1 MSYGHAEKLAAI
13 AASTP
18 AVGREKPTPP
28 VDPALYRRDDV
39 RPVLAER
46 DIAALYRLLKD
57 DAKLTQRQIA
67 ELTGQSQ
74 SEVSEILKGRR
85 VRDVTVLE
93 RICDGLGIPRELMG
107 LSYGKDGAYGGDEV
121 TVTGPPEGVTDEV
134 LRRHFIA
141 GLASAAFGRPLL
153 AGLLDPPPPP
163 GGIPLPSRLSLGDVA
178 DLRAGTEQ
186 LRSLARRYGGQADIV
201 DAVAN
206 RSMRLLSVPAD
217 DAVKRPLRSALSELR
232 EFAGWCCFDQ
242 RAYEAASTHFTD
254 AVGLARSAND
264 PYRAAYAMYH
274 AGCMT
279 EERGHPNDALKL
291 FQLGLFKLSES
302 HDPRA
307 PALAAWL
314 QVDAASAYAHLGYP
328 DMARSDLAAA
338 WDVWQP
344 PHENDRGGLEWV
356 TALVERD
363 LGWIDVA
370 ERLAASSVRH
380 WGATGNR
387 RDAALPA
394 ITLAELHVMAG
405 EPRGLAMAKT
415 AINTVALLH
424 SVRAHER
431 LEPLAV
437 ALEARRSSD
446 ARELAR
452 TARQVATVRV

>member
-1 MSYGHAEKLAAI
+1 MSYGHADKLAAI
-13 AASTP
+13 VASTP
-18 AVGREKPTPP
+18 AAGSEKSVPP
-28 VDPALYRRDDV
+28 IDPALCQRDDV
-39 RPVLAER
+39 REVLAER
-46 DIAALYRLLKD
+46 DIGALYRVLKD
-57 DAKLTQRQIA
+57 EGITQRTIA

-93 RICDGLGIPRELMG
+93 RIAEGLGIPRELMG
-107 LSYGKDGAYGGDEV
+107 ISYGKDGAYGGDEV
-121 TVTGPPEGVTDEV
+121 TVTGPPEGVTDEM

-153 AGLLDPPPPP
+153 AGLLDPPPPS
-163 GGIPLPSRLSLGDVA
+163 GGIPLPSRLSLGEVA

-217 DAVKRPLRSALSELR
+217 DAVKRSLRSALSERR
-232 EFAGWCCFDQ
+232 EFAAWCCFDE
-242 RAYEAASTHFTD
+242 RAYEVARTHFTD

-314 QVDAASAYAHLGYP
+314 QVDAASAYAHLGFP
-328 DMARSDLAAA
+328 DRARSELAAA

-363 LGWIDVA
+363 LGRLDVA
-370 ERLAASSVRH
+370 ERFAASSVRH
-380 WGATGNR
+380 WSSNGNR

-405 EPRGLAMAKT
+405 EPRGLAMART
-415 AINTVALLH
+415 AIGIVAPLH
-424 SVRAHER
+424 SVRARER
-431 LEPLAV
+431 LVPLAE
-437 ALEARRSSD
+437 ALEARPSSD
-446 ARELAR
+446 HRELAR
-452 TARQVATVRV
+452 MARQVAAARA

>member
-153 AGLLDPPPPP
+153 AGLLDPPPA
-163 GGIPLPSRLSLGDVA
+163 GVQHVPLPSRLTLGDVA

-217 DAVKRPLRSALSELR
+217 DAVQRSLRSALSALR

-338 WDVWQP
+338 WDV
-344 PHENDRGGLEWV
+344 
-356 TALVERD
+356 
-363 LGWIDVA
+363 
-370 ERLAASSVRH
+370 
-380 WGATGNR
+380 
-387 RDAALPA
+387 
-394 ITLAELHVMAG
+394 
-405 EPRGLAMAKT
+405 
-415 AINTVALLH
+415 
-424 SVRAHER
+424 
-431 LEPLAV
+431 
-437 ALEARRSSD
+437 
-446 ARELAR
+446 
-452 TARQVATVRV
+452 

>member
-1 MSYGHAEKLAAI
+1 MGYGHADKLI
-13 AASTP
+13 RLASTP
-18 AVGREKPTPP
+18 AAGREKPAPLI
-28 VDPALYRRDDV
+28 DSALYQRDDV
-39 RPVLAER
+39 RSILADR
-46 DIAALYRLLKD
+46 DIAALYRVLKSEGV
-57 DAKLTQRQIA
+57 TQRTIA

-74 SEVSEILKGRR
+74 SEVSEILAGRQ
-85 VRDVTVLE
+85 VRAYDVLV
-93 RICDGLGIPRELMG
+93 RIAEGLGIPREYMG
-107 LSYGKDGAYGGDEV
+107 LCYGENGAYGGDEV
-121 TVTGPPEGVTDEV
+121 TVTDPPEGVTDEM
-134 LRRHFIA
+134 LRRHFVA
-141 GLASAAFGRPLL
+141 GLAAAAFGRPLL
-153 AGLLDPPPPP
+153 AGLLDPPPV
-163 GGIPLPSRLSLGDVA
+163 GVQRVLLPSRLTLGDVA

-186 LRSLARRYGGQADIV
+186 LRYLAKRYGGQADIV

-206 RSMRLLSVPAD
+206 RSMRLLSVSAD
-217 DAVKRPLRSALSELR
+217 DAVQRSLRSALSELR

-242 RAYEAASTHFTD
+242 RAYDVARTHFTD
-254 AVGLARSAND
+254 AVGLARDAND
-264 PYRAAYAMYH
+264 PYRAAYALFH

-302 HDPRA
+302 RDPRA
-307 PALAAWL
+307 PALEAWL
-314 QVDAASAYAHLGYP
+314 QVDSASAYAHLGFP
-328 DMARSDLAAA
+328 DMARSELAAA

-344 PHENDRGGLEWV
+344 PHENDRGGMEWV

-363 LGWIDVA
+363 LGRIDVA

-415 AINTVALLH
+415 AIDTVALLH

-437 ALEARRSSD
+437 ALAARRSSD

-452 TARQVATVRV
+452 AARQVATRV

>member
-1 MSYGHAEKLAAI
+1 MSYGHADRILAKAGQ
-13 AASTP
+13 P
-18 AVGREKPTPP
+18 EPPKKPEPP
-28 VDPALYRRDDV
+28 LDPALYQREDV
-39 RPVLAER
+39 RRILGER
-46 DIAALYRLLKD
+46 DIAALYRVLKD
-57 DAKLTQRQIA
+57 DAGVTQRTIA
-67 ELTGQSQ
+67 ELTGMAQ
-74 SEVSEILKGRR
+74 SEVSEILAGRR
-85 VRDVTVLE
+85 VLAYDVLV
-93 RICDGLGIPRELMG
+93 RIAEGLGIPRELMG
-107 LSYGKDGAYGGDEV
+107 LSYGDSNAYGGDEA
-121 TVTGPPEGVTDEV
+121 TVTGPPEGVTDEM

-141 GLASAAFGRPLL
+141 GLAAAAFGRPLL
-153 AGLLDPPPPP
+153 AGLLDPPLA
-163 GGIPLPSRLSLGDVA
+163 GVQHVPLPSRLTLGDVA

-186 LRSLARRYGGQADIV
+186 LRSLAKRYGGQADIV

-217 DAVKRPLRSALSELR
+217 DVVQRPLRSALSELR

-242 RAYEAASTHFTD
+242 RAYDVARTHFTD
-254 AVGLARSAND
+254 AVGLARDAND
-264 PYRAAYAMYH
+264 PYRAAYAMFH

-279 EERGHPNDALKL
+279 EECGHPNDALKL

-302 HDPRA
+302 RDPRA
-307 PALAAWL
+307 PALEAWL
-314 QVDAASAYAHLGYP
+314 QADSASAYAHLGYP
-328 DMARSDLAAA
+328 DMARSELAAA
-338 WDVWQP
+338 WDAWHP

-363 LGWIDVA
+363 LGRIDVA

-415 AINTVALLH
+415 VIDTVALLH

-446 ARELAR
+446 ARDLAHR
-452 TARQVATVRV
+452 ARQVSAVRA

>member
-1 MSYGHAEKLAAI
+1 MGYGHADKIAGLAGTP
-13 AASTP
+13 AAGRGKPTP
-18 AVGREKPTPP
+18 AV
-28 VDPALYRRDDV
+28 DAALYRRDDV
-39 RPVLAER
+39 RRLLAER
-46 DIAALYRLLKD
+46 DIAALYRVLKD
-57 DAKLTQRQIA
+57 AGVTQRQIA

-74 SEVSEILKGRR
+74 SEVSEILAGRR
-85 VRDVTVLE
+85 VLAYDLLV
-93 RICDGLGIPRELMG
+93 RIAEGLGIPRELMG
-107 LSYGKDGAYGGDEV
+107 LSYGGSDAYGEEV
-121 TVTGPPEGVTDEV
+121 TVSDPLEGVTDEM
-134 LRRHFIA
+134 LRRHFVA
-141 GLASAAFGRPLL
+141 GLAAAAFGRPLL
-153 AGLLDPPPPP
+153 AGLLDPAPTPT
-163 GGIPLPSRLSLGDVA
+163 GIPLPSRLSLGDVTEV
-178 DLRAGTEQ
+178 RAGTEQ

-206 RSMRLLSVPAD
+206 RAMQLLSVPAD
-217 DAVKRPLRSALSELR
+217 DAVQRSLRSALSELR

-242 RAYEAASTHFTD
+242 RAYDNARTHFTD
-254 AVGLARSAND
+254 AVGLAREAND
-264 PYRAAYAMYH
+264 PYRVAYALFH
-274 AGCMT
+274 AGCMI

-302 HDPRA
+302 RDPRA
-307 PALAAWL
+307 PALEAWL
-314 QVDAASAYAHLGYP
+314 QVDSASAYAHLGYP
-328 DMARSDLAAA
+328 DRARSELAAA

-344 PHENDRGGLEWV
+344 PHENDRGGMEWV

-363 LGWIDVA
+363 LGRIDVA

-415 AINTVALLH
+415 AIDTVALLH

-437 ALEARRSSD
+437 ALAARRSSD

-452 TARQVATVRV
+452 AARQVATRV

>member
-1 MSYGHAEKLAAI
+1 MSYGHADKLASL
-13 AASTP
+13 AAT
-18 AVGREKPTPP
+18 PTPGAEKSAP
-28 VDPALYRRDDV
+28 AVDPALYQRDDV
-39 RPVLAER
+39 REVLAER
-46 DIAALYRLLKD
+46 DIGALYRVLRD
-57 DAKLTQRQIA
+57 EGITQRTIA

-93 RICDGLGIPRELMG
+93 RICDGLGIPHELMG

-217 DAVKRPLRSALSELR
+217 DAVKRPLRTALSELR

-242 RAYEAASTHFTD
+242 RAYEPARTHFTD
-254 AVGLARSAND
+254 AVGLARDAND

-291 FQLGLFKLSES
+291 FQLGLFKLTES
-302 HDPRA
+302 RDPRTH
-307 PALAAWL
+307 ALTAWL
-314 QVDAASAYAHLGYP
+314 QVDSASAYAHLGLP
-328 DMARSDLAAA
+328 DRARSELAAA

-363 LGWIDVA
+363 LGRLDVA
-370 ERLAASSVRH
+370 ERFAASSVRH
-380 WGATGNR
+380 WSSNGNR
-387 RDAALPA
+387 RDGILPA

-405 EPRGLAMAKT
+405 EPRGLTMAKT
-415 AINTVALLH
+415 AIDTVALLR
-424 SVRAHER
+424 SVRAQER
-431 LEPLAV
+431 LVPLAET
-437 ALEARRSSD
+437 LEARRGSD

-452 TARQVATVRV
+452 MARQVAGS